1 MSARHVVA
9 LAVVAVVLSACGD
22 GGRDEPRP
30 LPDVD
35 MPRPAADPGTTD
47 DGTLDAQW
55 LDDVSE
61 ATEIPRRALQGY
73 AAAAVRIGEEDRGCR
88 LSWNTLSGIG
98 RVESVH
104 GQING
109 SAIGD
114 DGVARPD
121 IVGIPLDGGPGVRAI
136 PDTDGGRL
144 DGDTEWDRAVGPM
157 QFIPGTWER
166 WGADGNADGGRNPQ
180 NIDDAAL
187 AAGRYLCDAGGDLS
201 TRRGWLEAVLTY
213 NNSAAYASEV
223 ASYGERHAV
232 RADG

>member
-9 LAVVAVVLSACGD
+9 LAVVAGVLSACGD
-22 GGRDEPRP
+22 GRAEPRP

-35 MPRPAADPGTTD
+35 MPRPAADPVTTD
-47 DGTLDAQW
+47 GALDEQW

-73 AAAAVRIGEEDRGCR
+73 ASAAVRIASEVPECR

-104 GQING
+104 GEING
-109 SAIGD
+109 STIGD

-121 IVGIPLDGGPGVRAI
+121 IVGIALDGGPGVRAI
-136 PDTDGGRL
+136 PDTDAGRL

-157 QFIPGTWER
+157 QFIPSTWER
-166 WGADGNADGGRNPQ
+166 WGADGNDDGGRNPQ

-223 ASYGERHAV
+223 ASFGERHAL